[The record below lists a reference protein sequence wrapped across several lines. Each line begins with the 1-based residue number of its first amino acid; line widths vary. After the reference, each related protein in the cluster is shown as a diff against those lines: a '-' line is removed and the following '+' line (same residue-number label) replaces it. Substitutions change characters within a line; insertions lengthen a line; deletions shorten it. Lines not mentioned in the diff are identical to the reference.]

1 MCLIVWA
8 QSIDLLVP
16 PSCFSDRWKESGG
29 ECNHRCRRPADC
41 TGKLTTWHG
50 STMRA
55 FQTSYNLWRN
65 AKVNFAN
72 WFICLQNHF
81 KKINDSINAQM
92 YCSLIICTSVCLI
105 NQCWSILAF
114 EYQQNCIESSFTAKY
129 TVKCFTKKNKKHR
142 KMIDVKLLLVIAK
155 VKKGPFITNEK

>member
-55 FQTSYNLWRN
+55 FQ
-65 AKVNFAN
+65 
-72 WFICLQNHF
+72 
-81 KKINDSINAQM
+81 
-92 YCSLIICTSVCLI
+92 ICTDVLQSNHLHKCMPNLTSVEVFWHLNI
-105 NQCWSILAF
+105 NKIALNHLSQPKTLWNVL
-114 EYQQNCIESSFTAKY
+114 Q
-129 TVKCFTKKNKKHR
+129 KNKNHR
-142 KMIDVKLLLVIAK
+142 KMVDVKLHLVIAK